1 MDSINENEEIE
12 YSLTLEIND
21 YKVPNDLKDEVL
33 FLTIKQDLLDLLT
46 DSNINITYFGYAPDN
61 TADNQDDLL
70 LDGIFFR
77 IIAYNKDLC
86 LTLDSSKEDILLA
99 YSNLITYKTP
109 FWTTIITEKGFI
121 KDEIT
126 IELLYQ

>member
-33 FLTIKQDLLDLLT
+33 FLTVKQDLLDLLT
-46 DSNINITYFGYAPDN
+46 DSNTNITYFGYAPDN

-70 LDGIFFR
+70 LDGFFFR

-86 LTLDSSKEDILLA
+86 LTLDSTKEDILLA
-99 YSNLITYKTP
+99 YSNLITNKSPY
-109 FWTTIITEKGFI
+109 WTTIITEKGFI
-121 KDEIT
+121 KEEIT